1 MTSPRP
7 SPGGASGSTG
17 GVDQR
22 SWGWH
27 LGRASAWA
35 LLVLL
40 PLWIVS
46 VHVLGDAS
54 TVNATRLEVRWS
66 SPAVRAFD
74 WAVLGLALVH
84 GAIGT
89 AGLLR
94 SSRSGGDGGRVLVGG
109 LYAMTAVLLVGLT
122 ATVFSYGLA

>member
-1 MTSPRP
+1 MTTPRP
-7 SPGGASGSTG
+7 SPGGAGRSAE

-66 SPAVRAFD
+66 SPVLRAFD

-84 GAIGT
+84 GAVGT

-94 SSRSGGDGGRVLVGG
+94 SSRPNGDGGRVLVGG
-109 LYAMTAVLLVGLT
+109 LYAVTAVLFVGLT
-122 ATVFSYGLA
+122 ATVFTYGLA